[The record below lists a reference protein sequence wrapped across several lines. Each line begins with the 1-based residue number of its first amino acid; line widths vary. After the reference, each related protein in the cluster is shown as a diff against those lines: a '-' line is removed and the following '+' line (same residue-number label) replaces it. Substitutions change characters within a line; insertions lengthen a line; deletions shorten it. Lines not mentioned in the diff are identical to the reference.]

1 MDLSIIIPVFNEQS
15 KIRRDIE
22 QTDHFL
28 MQAKLAGEIIIVDDG
43 SVDNS
48 AQIAQNTPVSK
59 STKLHVF
66 RYDQHH
72 GKGYAVRTGVLKS
85 VAEYVMFMDSGGN
98 VPHHYILIG
107 LELIK
112 KSTCDIAMGSRRLP
126 ESIIHKDLIWH
137 RKISSALFRKLVRSC
152 LKLPDRLS
160 DTQCGFKIYKGEI
173 ARQLYRQCATEGF
186 MFDVEIILRAEKLG
200 YRLKEFPI
208 EWTCDRDSRLSLL
221 ATPEILKEL
230 ISIKRTITR

>member
-22 QTDHFL
+22 YTDHFL
-28 MQAKLAGEIIIVDDG
+28 LQANLAGEIIVVDDG
-43 SVDNS
+43 SADNT
-48 AQIAQNTPVSK
+48 AQVAQNTPVSK
-59 STKLHVF
+59 STRLHII

-85 VAEYVMFMDSGGN
+85 VAEFVMFMDSGGT

-107 LELIK
+107 LDLIK
-112 KSTCDIAMGSRRLP
+112 QSTCDITMGSRRLP
-126 ESIIHKDLIWH
+126 DSIIHKDLVWH
-137 RKISSALFRKLVRSC
+137 RRLSSALFRQLVRSY
-152 LKLPDRLS
+152 LKIPAELS

-173 ARQLYRQCATEGF
+173 ARQLYRQCITEGF

-200 YRLKEFPI
+200 YRLQEFPI
-208 EWTCDRDSRLSLL
+208 EWTCDRDTRLSFS
-221 ATPEILKEL
+221 ATPEILKDL
-230 ISIKRTITR
+230 KSIKRIMTR